1 MKEEVG
7 IVIKTYT
14 GSTCWAK
21 GWLVTLGS
29 YSSSMLSLCL
39 LVKQVLLQNYE
50 VVHKLDAQVWLCLD
64 IVLDVDDAVD
74 LYVDGEAV
82 ACELRWYFLVNFDE
96 HVMRA
101 PDNTLLRLLL
111 TDAVCQPQLVQG
123 DLRYKVVNCAA
134 VDFLCLRSDIRPQLF
149 WVCHLRVSKVHYLV
163 D

>member
-1 MKEEVG
+1 
-7 IVIKTYT
+7 
-14 GSTCWAK
+14 
-21 GWLVTLGS
+21 
-29 YSSSMLSLCL
+29 MLSLWL
-39 LVKQVLLQNYE
+39 LVKQVLLQDDE
-50 VVHKLDAQVWLCLD
+50 VVHELDAQVWLCLD

-123 DLRYKVVNCAA
+123 DLRYEVVNCAA
-134 VDFLCLRSDIRPQLF
+134 VDFLSLRSDIRPQVF

-163 D
+163 Y